1 MKWHPDF
8 SDGAF
13 NGQMRRLLPIGAIAI
28 PFVSVV
34 FAHHVSATTTWVT
47 PFELAISVA
56 LAAASLA
63 TIVALF
69 ASWKRVSIAVPVV
82 LLAANTTFM
91 LARAAGVKH
100 LGALPPPDVK
110 FAVVISAAMVL
121 AIGGLV
127 TRRQWGRWI
136 GLAFGAAAI
145 GCGALNLIYYWK
157 PSGTPN
163 TYYPD
168 WYADVCR
175 TTCFHMVTLLGG
187 AVIVLNL
194 VAASEAFQTNATWS
208 RRDRVIRWLRASMVA
223 TFVAVPM
230 LLVYAWMQPLVATTK
245 PTALVL
251 AAVLAVGA
259 FLGVRGKLVGALLL
273 VIAGAGLAAETV
285 ATTLLTHGA
294 DRTISYYYAAF
305 WVPCAL
311 VLLVTGCVLAGPTLR
326 LLRR

>member
-1 MKWHPDF
+1 
-8 SDGAF
+8 
-13 NGQMRRLLPIGAIAI
+13 
-28 PFVSVV
+28 V
-34 FAHHVSATTTWVT
+34 TT
-47 PFELAISVA
+47 FEAAISVA
-56 LAAASLA
+56 LAAASLM
-63 TIVALF
+63 TIVALL
-69 ASWKRVSIAVPVV
+69 AGWKRVSIAVPVA

-91 LARAAGVKH
+91 LARAAGVNH
-100 LGALPPPDVK
+100 LGPLPSPDVK
-110 FAVVISAAMVL
+110 FAIVISAAMLL

-127 TRRQWGRWI
+127 ARRQWGRWM

-145 GCGALNLIYYWK
+145 GCGGLNLFYYWK

-163 TYYPD
+163 LYYPD
-168 WYADVCR
+168 WYADVVR
-175 TTCFHMVTLLGG
+175 TTVFHMVTFLGG

-194 VAASEAFQTNATWS
+194 VAASDIFQTSATWS

-223 TFVAVPM
+223 TFVALPM

-251 AAVLAVGA
+251 AAVLAIGA

-273 VIAGAGLAAETV
+273 VIAGAGLAAQTV
-285 ATTLLTHGA
+285 ATTLLTQAGP

-305 WVPCAL
+305 WVPAAL
-311 VLLVTGCVLAGPTLR
+311 ILLVTGCVLAGPTLR

>member
-1 MKWHPDF
+1 
-8 SDGAF
+8 
-13 NGQMRRLLPIGAIAI
+13 
-28 PFVSVV
+28 
-34 FAHHVSATTTWVT
+34 
-47 PFELAISVA
+47 
-56 LAAASLA
+56 
-63 TIVALF
+63 VALF
-69 ASWKRVSIAVPVV
+69 MGWKRLSIAVPVV

-110 FAVVISAAMVL
+110 FAVVISAAMLL

-127 TRRQWGRWI
+127 ARRQWARWI
-136 GLAFGAAAI
+136 GLAFGAAAL
-145 GCGALNLIYYWK
+145 GCGGLNLIYYWR

-163 TYYPD
+163 LYYPD

-175 TTCFHMVTLLGG
+175 TTCFHMVTALGG
-187 AVIVLNL
+187 AVIVVNL
-194 VAASEAFQTNATWS
+194 LAAADQFQTSATWS

-223 TFVAVPM
+223 TFVALPM
-230 LLVYAWMQPLVATTK
+230 LLVYAWMQPLVASTK

-273 VIAGAGLAAETV
+273 VVAGAGLAAQTT
-285 ATTLLTHGA
+285 ATMLLAHAGS

-311 VLLVTGCVLAGPTLR
+311 ILLVTGCVLAGPTLR
-326 LLRR
+326 LLRRQ

>member
-1 MKWHPDF
+1 
-8 SDGAF
+8 
-13 NGQMRRLLPIGAIAI
+13 MRRVLPAVAISI
-28 PFVSVV
+28 PFVSAA
-34 FAHHVSATTTWVT
+34 FAHHVCATTTWVT
-47 PFELAISVA
+47 TFELAISAA
-56 LAAASLA
+56 LAVASLV
-63 TIVALF
+63 TIVALL
-69 ASWKRVSIAVPVV
+69 AGWKRVSIAVPVG

-91 LARAAGVKH
+91 LARVAGVKH

-110 FAVVISAAMVL
+110 FAVVISAAMLL
-121 AIGGLV
+121 AIGGLLA
-127 TRRQWGRWI
+127 RRHWGRWI

-145 GCGALNLIYYWK
+145 GCGGLNLLYYWK

-163 TYYPD
+163 LYYPD
-168 WYADVCR
+168 WYADICR

-187 AVIVLNL
+187 AVIVVNL
-194 VAASEAFQTNATWS
+194 VAASDVFQASATWS

-223 TFVAVPM
+223 TFVALPM

-251 AAVLAVGA
+251 AAVLAIGA

-273 VIAGAGLAAETV
+273 VVAGAGLAAQTV
-285 ATTLLTHGA
+285 ATTVLAHAGA

-305 WVPCAL
+305 WVPSAL
-311 VLLVTGCVLAGPTLR
+311 ILLVTGCVLAGPTLR

>member
-1 MKWHPDF
+1 
-8 SDGAF
+8 
-13 NGQMRRLLPIGAIAI
+13 
-28 PFVSVV
+28 
-34 FAHHVSATTTWVT
+34 
-47 PFELAISVA
+47 
-56 LAAASLA
+56 
-63 TIVALF
+63 
-69 ASWKRVSIAVPVV
+69 
-82 LLAANTTFM
+82 
-91 LARAAGVKH
+91 

-110 FAVVISAAMVL
+110 FAIVISAAMVL

-127 TRRQWGRWI
+127 ARRPWGRWI
-136 GLAFGAAAI
+136 ALAFGAAAI

-163 TYYPD
+163 PYYAD

-194 VAASEAFQTNATWS
+194 VAASDAFHTSATWS

-223 TFVAVPM
+223 TFVALPM

-273 VIAGAGLAAETV
+273 VIAGAGLAAQTM
-285 ATTLLTHGA
+285 ATTLLAHGA

-305 WVPCAL
+305 WVPAAL
-311 VLLVTGCVLAGPTLR
+311 VLLVTGCVLARPTLR